1 MLAESGIFRNMQSIT
16 YYRPAEETLTPHA
29 LASLQREKLADLLKE
44 IIGKNAFYT
53 AKFAGLTFNPLRDP
67 LHALP
72 FTTRKE
78 LEADQ
83 LSHPPYGR
91 ILTYPPDQY
100 CRLHQTSGSGGRAMR
115 WLDTRQSWDWF
126 KQLWG
131 TIYSAAGVKRA
142 DRILFP
148 FSFGPFVGFW
158 AAFES
163 AAALGNLAL
172 AAGGMTT
179 TARLKMMIENE
190 ATVVCCTPT
199 YALRMAEVAREEGID
214 LAATQV
220 SKLIVAGEAGG
231 SIPEVRSRIEQSWGA
246 RVFDHTGMTE
256 IGALGFECEQAPLGV
271 HLNEAECIAEVI
283 DPVTGQNL
291 PDGEAAGELVLTNL
305 GRWGSPLI
313 RYRTNDHVRLTR
325 RKCACGRWFARME
338 GGILG
343 RLDDMITVRGNNVFP
358 AGIEAVIRR
367 FPQVAEFRVTIS
379 GNGAL
384 AEVSIELEPAGD
396 AVAQNLAEQV
406 ARAVQDTLSFR
417 AQVLTV
423 PRGTLPRFEM
433 KSRRF
438 IKRTT

>member
-1 MLAESGIFRNMQSIT
+1 MFSPARFKNMDQSHYHQSDELLEPPAIAQLQRRKLAELLSEIT
-16 YYRPAEETLTPHA
+16 GKNRFYT
-29 LASLQREKLADLLKE
+29 EKLA
-44 IIGKNAFYT
+44 
-53 AKFAGLTFNPLRDP
+53 GLNFNPLLDD
-67 LHALP
+67 LSHLP

-83 LSHPPYGR
+83 LAHPPYGTN
-91 ILTYPPDQY
+91 LTYPLDHY

-115 WLDTRQSWDWF
+115 WLDTPESWDWF
-126 KQLWG
+126 KKLWG
-131 TIYSAAGVKRA
+131 TIYAAAGVKRG
-142 DRILFP
+142 DRLMFP

-163 AAALGNLAL
+163 AAAMGNLSL

-179 TARLKMMIENE
+179 TARLKMLIDNE
-190 ATVVCCTPT
+190 VDVVCCTPT
-199 YALRMAEVAREEGID
+199 YALHMAQVAKNEGID
-214 LAATQV
+214 LPGAKV

-231 SIPEVRSRIEQSWGA
+231 SIPEIRGRIEEGFGA

-283 DPVTGQNL
+283 NPQTGENL
-291 PDGEAAGELVLTNL
+291 PDGQAGELVLTNL

-313 RYRTNDHVRLTR
+313 RYRTNDQVCLSR

-343 RLDDMITVRGNNVFP
+343 RLDDMITVRGNNLFP
-358 AGIEAVIRR
+358 SGLEAVIRR

-379 GNGAL
+379 GTGAL
-384 AEVSIELEPAGD
+384 AEVSIEIEPATD
-396 AVAQNLAEQV
+396 ASEKGLIEQIG
-406 ARAVQDTLSFR
+406 RAVQDSLSFR
-417 AQVLTV
+417 AQVLSV
-423 PRGTLPRFEM
+423 PCGTLPRFEM
-433 KSRRF
+433 KARRF
-438 IKRTT
+438 IRR

>member
-1 MLAESGIFRNMQSIT
+1 METIS
-16 YYRPAEETLTPHA
+16 YYRPAEETLDPGA
-29 LASLQREKLADLLKE
+29 LFRLQRQKLATLFDE
-44 IIGKNAFYT
+44 ILGRNSFYST
-53 AKFAGLTFNPLRDP
+53 KFAGLHFDP
-67 LHALP
+67 LNDSLDRLP

-83 LSHPPYGR
+83 IAHPPYGSN
-91 ILTYPPDQY
+91 LTFPIDQY

-115 WLDTRQSWDWF
+115 WLDTQESWNWF
-126 KQLWG
+126 KNLWG
-131 TIYSAAGVKRA
+131 TIFSAAGVKRG
-142 DRILFP
+142 DRLLFP

-179 TARLKMMIENE
+179 TARLKMMIDNE
-190 ATVVCCTPT
+190 VDVVCCTPT
-199 YALRMAEVAREEGID
+199 YAMRMAEVAREEGID
-214 LAATQV
+214 LAGTKV

-231 SIPEVRSRIEQSWGA
+231 SIPEIRNRIQQSWGA

-256 IGALGFECEQAPLGV
+256 IGALGFECEQVPLGV

-283 DPVTGQNL
+283 DPQSGASV
-291 PDGEAAGELVLTNL
+291 PDGELGELVLTNL

-313 RYRTNDHVRLTR
+313 RYRTNDQVRLSR

-343 RLDDMITVRGNNVFP
+343 RYDDMITVRGNNVFP

-367 FPQVAEFRVTIS
+367 FPQVDEFRVTIA

-384 AEVSIELEPAGD
+384 AEVCIEIEQTDNASD
-396 AVAQNLAEQV
+396 QNFAEQV
-406 ARAVQDTLSFR
+406 GRAVQDTLSFR
-417 AQVLTV
+417 AQVLNV

-433 KSRRF
+433 KARRF
-438 IKRTT
+438 IRRAN